1 MSGGR
6 LPNRPSSCYS
16 STPVKSSQKQAFPT
30 SHRLDSDVLS
40 DDEDRF
46 SLLSPIYSG
55 SSDSDEDLEPSD
67 AHISSP
73 VRSNTSSVSPVR
85 CCLCLLFSINQPR
98 NLVRTDFIEQ
108 TGFFFVAD
116 VSYRGDHMIKYVV
129 EMTSLRVC
137 PLSVRGSCG
146 WSGKPKKTVRA
157 CKRRQRRQAIVD
169 CSHRMSF

>member
-16 STPVKSSQKQAFPT
+16 STPVKTSQKQAFPT
-30 SHRLDSDVLS
+30 PQRLDSDVLS
-40 DDEDRF
+40 DDEERF

-67 AHISSP
+67 AHVSSP
-73 VRSNTSSVSPVR
+73 FRSNTSSVSPVR
-85 CCLCLLFSINQPR
+85 CCLCLLFSISQPR
-98 NLVRTDFIEQ
+98 NSVRTDFIEHPVI
-108 TGFFFVAD
+108 FVAD

-146 WSGKPKKTVRA
+146 WSGKPKKTVWA

-169 CSHRMSF
+169 CSHRMPF